1 MGKLEIIT
9 MTMNRL
15 EHIATAFISV
25 LLLTGCYE
33 DYVKD
38 YDTSTIYCAY
48 QYDLRTFV
56 VDEGAKFDFTVGLA
70 GVLDNSGS
78 RKVKVELAQDLVT
91 GSIPEILGLS
101 GYTAFTAYK
110 GLTGTAPF
118 GALSQA
124 YVSNEI
130 KALGISAMKPLP
142 ADCYSIEGLD
152 DMDIKAGKH
161 TSTATITATPKFFAD
176 PDAIVPKYAI
186 AFRITDA
193 DADQVPADKSFEVI
207 AVKYECKYYGN
218 WYYGGEKTIVDKL
231 TGKEISKES
240 YPVVLPQ
247 DDSKIYTLTTTGPYS
262 VKTNK
267 IAQKAGSFELTFDG
281 TGITAT
287 CSDPKVNI
295 GYCHTNNAK
304 CIQDRIIYLNYT
316 YDNGDGTTTVAND
329 YLQFRNRI
337 RDGISEW
344 QDENPENYE

>member
-1 MGKLEIIT
+1 
-9 MTMNRL
+9 MNRL
-15 EHIATAFISV
+15 KYIATAFISLF
-25 LLLTGCYE
+25 LLAGCYE

-38 YDTSTIYCAY
+38 YDTSAIYCAY

-70 GVLDNSGS
+70 GVLENSA
-78 RKVKVELAQDLVT
+78 RREVKVELAQDLVT
-91 GSIPEILGLS
+91 GNIPGLLGID
-101 GYTAFTAYK
+101 GYSAFTAYD
-110 GLTGTAPF
+110 GLTGKAAF
-118 GALSQA
+118 GTVSQA
-124 YVSNEI
+124 YVTNEV
-130 KALGISAMKPLP
+130 KALGVSAMKPLP
-142 ADCYSIEGLD
+142 ANYYTIEGLD
-152 DMDIKAGKH
+152 NMDIKAGRH
-161 TSTATITATPKFFAD
+161 TATATITATPNFLAD

-186 AFRITDA
+186 AFRITSA
-193 DADQVPADKSFEVI
+193 DAEVVPPEKSFEVI

-231 TGKEISKES
+231 TGKQISKEE
-240 YPVVLPQ
+240 YPIVLPQ
-247 DDSKIYTLTTTGPYS
+247 EDAKIYTLTTTGPFS

-267 IAQKAGSFELTFDG
+267 IAQKAGSIELTFNG
-281 TGITAT
+281 TKITAT
-287 CSDPKVNI
+287 CSDPKVQM
-295 GYCHTNNAK
+295 GYCHTNDAK

>member
-1 MGKLEIIT
+1 MKIFKY
-9 MTMNRL
+9 
-15 EHIATAFISV
+15 IATAFASMI
-25 LLLTGCYE
+25 LLAGCYE

-56 VDEGAKFDFTVGLA
+56 VGEGDKFDFTVGLA
-70 GVLDNSGS
+70 GVLENRS
-78 RKVKVELAQDLVT
+78 RRAVKVELAQDLVT
-91 GSIPEILGLS
+91 GNIPSLLGID
-101 GYTAFTAYK
+101 GYSAFTAYD
-110 GLTGTAPF
+110 GLTGKAAF
-118 GALSQA
+118 GSLSQA
-124 YVSNEI
+124 YVTNEV

-142 ADCYSIEGLD
+142 ADCYTIEGLD
-152 DMDIKAGKH
+152 NMDIRAGRH
-161 TSTATITATPKFFAD
+161 TATATITATSMFLAD

-186 AFRITDA
+186 AFKITDA
-193 DADQVPADKSFEVI
+193 DAQLVPPEKSFEVI
-207 AVKYECKYYGN
+207 AVKYECKYFGN

-231 TGKEISKES
+231 TGKQISKEE
-240 YPVVLPQ
+240 YPIVLPQ

-267 IAQKAGSFELTFDG
+267 IAQKAGSIELTFNG
-281 TGITAT
+281 TEITAT

-337 RDGISEW
+337 RDGVSEW